1 MTSEPPPSTNDAVR
15 LARKIAETP
24 TRELPAAIGE
34 MMFKRDLYRTVTA
47 LDDLI
52 TDHPEHRQ
60 VAVRALERLGLWCGG

>member
-1 MTSEPPPSTNDAVR
+1 MTSKPPPSTNDAVR

-24 TRELPAAIGE
+24 ARELPAAIGE

-52 TDHPEHRQ
+52 DHPEHRQ
-60 VAVRALERLGLWCGG
+60 VAVRALEKLGLWCGG